1 MMIRI
6 TSVVKT
12 CLISL
17 AYLLVTGSVTAHET
31 GDFIFRAG
39 PAVVEPQESSE
50 DIRITVPALGDASGA
65 KVGVANDTQLG
76 LTLAYKIA
84 PNIGIELLAATP
96 FEHDISGSGV
106 LAGAGKLGDIKH
118 LPPTLSVQFY
128 PMAANSAFQP
138 YIGAGLNYTIFFEE
152 STTSTLNNAGTIDAL
167 ASLAG
172 APAGT
177 VTSVSSQDLDL
188 DNSFGVAAQIGA
200 DYMITDRFGVNAA
213 IWWIDIDTTATI
225 TSQTNIGTVKA
236 KVDVEIDPYVYML
249 GASYKF

>member
-1 MMIRI
+1 MIRL
-6 TSVVKT
+6 TSIAKT
-12 CLISL
+12 CIF
-17 AYLLVTGSVTAHET
+17 SVGYALFASSVYAHET

-39 PAVVEPQESSE
+39 PAVVEAQESSS
-50 DIRITVPALGDASGA
+50 DIRITEPPLGDASGA
-65 KVGVANDTQLG
+65 KVGVANETQLG

-84 PNIGIELLAATP
+84 PNIGIELLASTP
-96 FEHDISGSGV
+96 FKHDISGSGV

-128 PMAANSAFQP
+128 PMAASSVFQP
-138 YIGAGLNYTIFFEE
+138 YVGAGLNYTIFFEE

-167 ASLAG
+167 AGLAG

-177 VTSVSSQDLDL
+177 VTSVTGQDLEL
-188 DNSFGVAAQIGA
+188 DNSFGFAAQIGA
-200 DYMITDRFGVNAA
+200 DYMITDNFGVNAA
-213 IWWIDIDTTATI
+213 VWWIDIDTTATI

-236 KVDVEIDPYVYML
+236 KVDVEIDPWVYML